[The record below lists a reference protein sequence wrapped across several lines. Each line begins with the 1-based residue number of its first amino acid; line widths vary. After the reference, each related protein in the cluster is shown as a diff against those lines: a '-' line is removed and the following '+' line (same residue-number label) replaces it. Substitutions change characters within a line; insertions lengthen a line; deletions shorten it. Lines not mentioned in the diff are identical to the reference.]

1 MRLQVDDEFPEYYL
15 DIESCAYG
23 LSLISVAEEDSTVH
37 SLTRKQVIELIAMLL
52 VNTCPAPSYEEID
65 EALVKLT
72 FNNLPPGEGIVGKL
86 VTLIEDDFMEDH
98 GDNL

>member
-1 MRLQVDDEFPEYYL
+1 MRLDLDRGSYISIKKCAQGVSLYSAHGSDYDDCT
-15 DIESCAYG
+15 IQ
-23 LSLISVAEEDSTVH
+23 T
-37 SLTRKQVIELIAMLL
+37 LTRKQVVELIAMLL

>member
-52 VNTCPAPSYEEID
+52 VNTCPAPSYEELD
-65 EALVKLT
+65 EALVEVVSRHGVLIT
-72 FNNLPPGEGIVGKL
+72 NTP
-86 VTLIEDDFMEDH
+86 TTIEDDFMEDH